1 MTIQGSVH
9 KKDSMLWLFLS
20 LGMAAFYSGLA
31 IREAFSDPTM
41 IQDDARVYLIWMQRF
56 VDPELFPN
64 DWMAKYFH
72 SVTPWGLGTL
82 YWVGTRFGI
91 EPILMSKLLPAG
103 LSLLLAWFGY
113 RLTLALFPVPIA
125 GFFSS
130 LILLQSCWQR
140 DDIASASP
148 RSFWAL
154 LLTAFLYYFVKRSWI
169 AISLCVVAMALFC
182 PLAAVLIALWLG
194 LHGAWQVWKRR
205 SERAE
210 WVILAITIA
219 MLLPYVFSQSEFAP
233 IVNAA
238 QARLMPEFQ
247 PGGRLPFF
255 YPNPLRFWFDGTD
268 SGFQV
273 SFNPAAI
280 GLGLLLPLLLRYR
293 NRFPQL
299 QQLNPDWILLP
310 QLAGTGVIGF
320 FLAHALFVK
329 LHFPSR
335 YVTHS
340 WRIAMAIAA
349 GIVIAVGIEWVK
361 TRRKRIA
368 MSAIVAFGCVMVL
381 FPHLAW
387 RDFPHTE
394 YGAGAHPALYD
405 FLKTTPKS
413 TLTAYLGEDGSNLPM
428 MSLRSTLT
436 AQEYAVPFHL
446 GYYLPMRQ
454 RAIDLI
460 NAQYSETLEPAKQLI
475 RQYGVTH
482 WLLDSEAFAPGYL
495 RSYRWFRLFEPYMN
509 QAIAALNAGRVP
521 AIQKIERKCAIAT
534 PNGVKVL
541 DAGCILRQRES

>member
-1 MTIQGSVH
+1 MKTQASNKNSI
-9 KKDSMLWLFLS
+9 LWLFLS
-20 LGMAAFYSGLA
+20 LGIAALYAGLA
-31 IREAFSDPTM
+31 MREAFSDPTM

-82 YWVGTRFGI
+82 YWVAAQLGVA
-91 EPILMSKLLPAG
+91 PIVASKLLPMG
-103 LSLLLAWFGY
+103 VSVLLAGYSY
-113 RLTLALFPVPIA
+113 RLTLALFPMPIA

-130 LILLQSCWQR
+130 AILLQSCWQR

-154 LLTAFLYYFVKRSWI
+154 LLVALLYYFVKRSWI
-169 AISLCVVAMALFC
+169 AIAIVVVAMALLC
-182 PLAAVLIALWLG
+182 PLAAVLVALWLG
-194 LHGAWQVWKRR
+194 LRGAWGLWKHRPEPR
-205 SERAE
+205 E
-210 WVILAITIA
+210 WVILGIAIA
-219 MLLPYVFSQSEFAP
+219 LLLPYVFSQSEFAP
-233 IVNAA
+233 TVNAA

-273 SFNPAAI
+273 SFNPPVI

-293 NRFPQL
+293 DRFPQL
-299 QQLNPDWILLP
+299 RQLKPDWIMLP
-310 QLAGTGVIGF
+310 QLAGTGLVGF
-320 FLAHALFVK
+320 FLAHAMFVK

-335 YVTHS
+335 YTTHS

-349 GIVIAVGIEWVK
+349 GIVIAIGIE
-361 TRRKRIA
+361 RIKSWRWHS
-368 MSAIVAFGCVMVL
+368 SAIVALICAIGL
-381 FPHLAW
+381 YPHLAW
-387 RDFPHTE
+387 RDFPHTG
-394 YGAGAHPALYD
+394 YGTGDYPALYD

-428 MSLRSTLT
+428 LAQRSTLA

-454 RAIDLI
+454 RAIELI
-460 NAQYSETLEPAKQLI
+460 NAQYSESFAPAQQVI
-475 RQYGVTH
+475 RQYKVTH
-482 WLLDSEAFAPGYL
+482 WLLDSTAFAPDYL
-495 RSYRWFRLFEPYMN
+495 RSYRWFRLFEPSIG
-509 QAIAALNAGRVP
+509 QSIAALKAGRVP
-521 AIQKIERKCAIAT
+521 AMQKVIEKCAIAK
-534 PNGVKVL
+534 PNGVIVL
-541 DAGCILRQRES
+541 DANCILKQ

>member
-1 MTIQGSVH
+1 MNTQGLQKNRSI
-9 KKDSMLWLFLS
+9 LWLVLS
-20 LGMAAFYSGLA
+20 LGIAAFYAGLA
-31 IREAFSDPTM
+31 MRQAFSDPTM

-56 VDPELFPN
+56 ADPDLFPN
-64 DWMAKYFH
+64 DSMAKYFH

-82 YWVGTRFGI
+82 YWIASRLGI
-91 EPILMSKLLPAG
+91 APIVMSKLLPVG
-103 LSLLLAWFGY
+103 LSVLLAWYSY
-113 RLTLALFPVPIA
+113 RLTLALFPMPIA

-154 LLTAFLYYFVKRSWI
+154 LLAAFLYYFIKRSWI
-169 AISLCVVAMALFC
+169 AIGLCVIAMALLC

-194 LHGAWQVWKRR
+194 LRGTWRVLKHRVD
-205 SERAE
+205 RAE
-210 WVILAITIA
+210 WVILAMAIA
-219 MLLPYVFSQSEFAP
+219 MLLPYVLSQSEFAP
-233 IVNAA
+233 TVNAA

-273 SFNPAAI
+273 SFNPPTI
-280 GLGLLLPLLLRYR
+280 GLGLLLPLLLRHK

-299 QQLNPDWILLP
+299 QPLKPDWIVLP
-310 QLAGTGVIGF
+310 QLAGTGIIGF
-320 FLAHALFVK
+320 FLAHAMFVK

-349 GIVIAVGIEWVK
+349 GIVIAIGIERLKSW
-361 TRRKRIA
+361 RWQR
-368 MSAIVAFGCVMVL
+368 SAIAAIVCVFVVY
-381 FPHLAW
+381 PHLVW
-387 RDFPHTE
+387 RDFPDTG
-394 YGAGAHPALYD
+394 YGGGDHPALYD

-428 MSLRSTLT
+428 MSLRSTLA

-460 NAQYSETLEPAKQLI
+460 NAQYSESLEPAKQVI
-475 RQYGVTH
+475 RQYNVTH
-482 WLLDSEAFAPGYL
+482 WLLDSAAFAPGYL
-495 RSYRWFRLFEPYMN
+495 RSYRWFRLFEPHVG
-509 QAIAALNAGRVP
+509 QAIAFLKAGRVP
-521 AIQKIERKCAIAT
+521 AMQKAAGKCAIAN
-534 PNGVKVL
+534 PSGVMVL
-541 DAGCILRQRES
+541 DSGCILNN